1 MSDKPPVAI
10 KPGPD
15 ARSRELP
22 ETPFDLPF
30 NRARV
35 DELLLRCKN
44 GDKIDLLYELLGCV
58 DWRGAFTD
66 DEGLPLTLEDIARLH
81 AYYRIKWNDIEPF
94 FLADLLSTEFMTE
107 QLAQGT
113 VVFSQRLFELGRSEP
128 KLWEE
133 IRLFYRRKEIVTSL
147 LSAADAANRA
157 SLEARPTPTLTPD
170 A

>member
-1 MSDKPPVAI
+1 MSETPPVAI
-10 KPGPD
+10 KPGPA
-15 ARSRELP
+15 ARSNELP

-44 GDKIDLLYELLGCV
+44 GERIDLLYEVLGCV
-58 DWRGAFTD
+58 DWRGGFTD
-66 DEGLPLTLEDIARLH
+66 EAGLPLTLEDIARLH
-81 AYYRIKWNDIEPF
+81 AYYRLKWNDIEPF

-113 VVFSQRLFELGRSEP
+113 VVFSPRLAELGRSEP

-133 IRLFYRRKEIVTSL
+133 IRLFFRRKEIATAL
-147 LSAADAANRA
+147 LAAADAANRA
-157 SLEARPTPTLTPD
+157 SVEARPAAPAPD

>member
-1 MSDKPPVAI
+1 MSEQPPVAI

-15 ARSRELP
+15 ARGAELP

-35 DELLLRCKN
+35 DELLLRSKN
-44 GDKIDLLYELLGCV
+44 GERFDLLYELLGCV

-66 DEGLPLTLEDIARLH
+66 DEGHPLTLEEIARLH
-81 AYYRIKWNDIEPF
+81 AYYRTKWNDIEPF

-113 VVFSQRLFELGRSEP
+113 VRFSQRLSELGRAEP

-133 IRLFYRRKEIVTSL
+133 IRLFFRRKEIATSL
-147 LSAADAANRA
+147 LVAADAANRA
-157 SLEARPTPTLTPD
+157 SLTPTPAAPTSE

>member
-1 MSDKPPVAI
+1 MSDQPPVAI
-10 KPGPD
+10 KPGPG
-15 ARSRELP
+15 ALGAELP
-22 ETPFDLPF
+22 ETPFELPY

-44 GDKIDLLYELLGCV
+44 GERIDLLYELLGCV

-66 DEGLPLTLEDIARLH
+66 DDGKPLTLEDIARLH
-81 AYYRIKWNDIEPF
+81 AYYRTKWNDIEPF

-113 VVFSQRLFELGRSEP
+113 VRFSPRLAELGRAEP

-133 IRLFYRRKEIVTSL
+133 IRLFFRRKEIATAL
-147 LSAADAANRA
+147 LAAADAANRA
-157 SLEARPTPTLTPD
+157 ALEPRPAPPAD